1 MIENFLEVK
10 TIFFDLDDTLYP
22 RSSGV
27 WPTIGDRIE
36 AFMHL
41 KLGLNLDDIPALRR
55 SLFKTYGTTLRGLQ
69 MDYHID
75 PREYLAY
82 VHDIPLDQYLQPI
95 PALREMISAYPQRKI
110 IFTNA
115 DSEHAGRVIT
125 ILGLEDCFEKVID
138 ILDISPYC
146 KPMPEAFQIALRLA
160 GGISPRECLF
170 VDDNPSN
177 LQTAVDLGFQAV
189 CVGHAD
195 LKTAAFPVIPELL
208 SLPSIFP
215 HDGREI
221 A

>member
-1 MIENFLEVK
+1 MINNFLNIK

-27 WPTIGDRIE
+27 WPTIGNRIE

-41 KLGLNLDDIPALRR
+41 KLGLSLDEIPAMRR

-69 MDYHID
+69 IDHHVD

-82 VHDIPLDQYLQPI
+82 VHDIPLHQYLQPI
-95 PALREMISAYPQRKI
+95 PSLREMIAAYPQRKI

-125 ILGLEDCFEKVID
+125 TLGLEDCFEKIID

-146 KPMPEAFQIALRLA
+146 KPMPQAFQIALRLA
-160 GGISPRECLF
+160 GDLAPHECLF
-170 VDDNPSN
+170 IDDNPSN
-177 LQTAVDLGFQAV
+177 LQTAVGLGFQAV
-189 CVGHAD
+189 CVGHD
-195 LKTAAFPVIPELL
+195 ELNMDTFPIIPDLL
-208 SLPSIFP
+208 SLPSVFP
-215 HDGREI
+215 HNGREK